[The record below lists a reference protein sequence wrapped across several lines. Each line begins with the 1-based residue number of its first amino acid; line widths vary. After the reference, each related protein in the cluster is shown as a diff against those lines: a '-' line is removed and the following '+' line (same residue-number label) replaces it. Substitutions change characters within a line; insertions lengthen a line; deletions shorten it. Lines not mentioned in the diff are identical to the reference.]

1 MSGSPFTQTLQ
12 GLDRLQTG
20 IKPFQD
26 DPNTTEDDEAPP
38 HFGQP
43 YAPNDPWR
51 EPRRHQ
57 AGAGHHS
64 PEDQGPPGDFIIHSV
79 PESNKSRWSHIDD
92 LDSFFKRVYE
102 YHQRHGFYVMIC
114 EDVLKLV
121 KFVFV
126 VVIAVVIFECVNYP
140 VLFKNEQP
148 SRPDWHV
155 GDKITPSDIFLRSD
169 QIQLSGLTL
178 LGLLLACVFWLTKV
192 GATAYHFFQ
201 YWDIKMFFNE
211 ALRVSDDELSSVSWP
226 EVQKRIIK
234 AQSEYL
240 MCIHKDHLTELDI
253 YHRILRFKNYFVAM
267 VNKDLLPV
275 EIQIPF
281 LGAKTVL
288 SQGLKYNLEFLFFKG
303 PWATFNQWHLRDEYK
318 KTSQKKELV
327 DSLQKKIAFVALGNL
342 ILMPVILLWQVLNSF
357 FSHAELIKRKPE
369 LLSNRTW
376 SLYSRFYLRHFNE
389 LDHEFQGRLNRAYK
403 PATKYMDLFSNPLH
417 AVIFGFFRYICGAIM
432 GIILVLICYDE
443 DVMAVEHVLTLLS
456 ILTFAVIFS
465 SSFIPDENLVFNPEK
480 SLTAVLA
487 HVHYFPETWK
497 GRAHTHEVMGELG
510 ELFPFKAEYL
520 IGELFSP
527 ILTPFILFFN
537 LRPKAPQLVDFFRNF
552 TVDVVGVGDV
562 CSFAQMDVRR
572 HGNAE
577 WQTAI
582 TEDTPAKTNHYT
594 QAEDGKTEMSLV
606 HFTLTNPD
614 WVPPSESTNFIAAL
628 RGHAAKDA
636 EALATVQEEALEEN
650 SLYNSLNSM
659 DAAGGLYSSI
669 ANEMLGDARHV
680 RMVGPSGSPGAMFL
694 QSTRSPNGDELEG
707 GEQYVEGSLYQTR
720 TGSMLES
727 VHQGLVATTGGTG
740 RSSMMISSHFRPNQS
755 QLLNSRLVGPAASTL
770 MPTPNLGKDLRR
782 LGLEYIEADMSFS
795 ALYLHELHHRMA
807 GGGLGSTSQTTTSTI
822 QSNRRN
828 LAEASRYEFQRGN
841 SLNELDEESLPLVD
855 VGDNHHGPL
864 LGSSLPS

>member
-1 MSGSPFTQTLQ
+1 M
-12 GLDRLQTG
+12 
-20 IKPFQD
+20 
-26 DPNTTEDDEAPP
+26 
-38 HFGQP
+38 
-43 YAPNDPWR
+43 
-51 EPRRHQ
+51 
-57 AGAGHHS
+57 
-64 PEDQGPPGDFIIHSV
+64 
-79 PESNKSRWSHIDD
+79 
-92 LDSFFKRVYE
+92 
-102 YHQRHGFYVMIC
+102 
-114 EDVLKLV
+114 
-121 KFVFV
+121 FV
-126 VVIAVVIFECVNYP
+126 VVIAVVIFECINYP

-148 SRPDWHV
+148 SRSDWEV
-155 GDKITPSDIFLRSD
+155 GDKVTPSDVFLSSD

-178 LGLLLACVFWLTKV
+178 ICLLLACVFWLTKV

-201 YWDIKMFFNE
+201 YWDIKMFYNE
-211 ALRVSDDELSSVSWP
+211 ALRVSDDSLSSVSWP

-275 EIQIPF
+275 KIQIPCV
-281 LGAKTVL
+281 GPKTVL

-318 KTSQKKELV
+318 KTSHKKELV
-327 DSLQKKIAFVALGNL
+327 ESLQRKIAFVALGNL
-342 ILMPVILLWQVLNSF
+342 IMMPVILLWQVLNSF

-369 LLSNRTW
+369 LLSHRTW
-376 SLYSRFYLRHFNE
+376 SLYSQFYLRHFNE
-389 LDHEFQGRLNRAYK
+389 LDHEFKSRLNRAYK

-417 AVIFGFFRYICGAIM
+417 AVIFGFIRYICGAIM

-456 ILTFAVIFS
+456 VLTFAVIFC

-487 HVHYFPETWK
+487 HIHYFPETWK

-510 ELFPFKAEYL
+510 ELFPFRVEYL
-520 IGELFSP
+520 IGELCSP

-577 WQTAI
+577 WQTAL

-628 RGHAAKDA
+628 RGHATKDA

-650 SLYNSLNSM
+650 ALYNSLNSL

-669 ANEMLGDARHV
+669 ANDMLGDARHV
-680 RMVGPSGSPGAMFL
+680 RMVVPVGADGGGLFV
-694 QSTRSPNGDELEG
+694 QSARSPNGGELQG
-707 GEQYVEGSLYQTR
+707 GENSVENSLYQNC
-720 TGSMLES
+720 TGSMFES
-727 VHQGLVATTGGTG
+727 VHQGLAATTGTG

-807 GGGLGSTSQTTTSTI
+807 GSTSQTTS
-822 QSNRRN
+822 SAVHNNRRN
-828 LAEASRYEFQRGN
+828 VAEASRYEFQRGT
-841 SLNELDEESLPLVD
+841 SLNELDEESLPLVVVD
-855 VGDNHHGPL
+855 DNRAPL
-864 LGSSLPS
+864 LGSSMPS